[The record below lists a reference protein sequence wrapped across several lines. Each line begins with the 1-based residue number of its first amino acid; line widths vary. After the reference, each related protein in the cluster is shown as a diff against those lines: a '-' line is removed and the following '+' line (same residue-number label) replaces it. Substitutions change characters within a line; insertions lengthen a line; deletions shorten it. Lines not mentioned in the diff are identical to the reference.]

1 MNGEYLNHID
11 VNVFEQLL
19 EEKTTEE
26 IENTTKAILSL
37 FYSSVELKSLPGNY
51 DITQHNPVW
60 IYRNFTNIFFHDLY
74 IDIAFMTAKKWVVP
88 DPIQYELFSFPKD
101 ANYEKFPFSGIH
113 LNPMFV
119 CLQTKLLCYHAM
131 ANVNGMAKILTLMR
145 NFITKITI
153 TANTNYVYLNMLTYC
168 QIEAGHHRQ
177 SINYILLSLC
187 IFPSR
192 YNAASGYMKIVLQ
205 ILNSLSI

>member
-1 MNGEYLNHID
+1 

-26 IENTTKAILSL
+26 IENSTKAILSM
-37 FYSSVELKSLPGNY
+37 FYSSVKLKSLPGNY
-51 DITQHNPVW
+51 DITQQNPIW
-60 IYRNFTNIFFHDLY
+60 IYRNFTSISFHDLY
-74 IDIAFMTAKKWVVP
+74 TGVAFMTAETWVVP
-88 DPIQYELFSFPKD
+88 DPIQYELLSLPEDAYCERFPC
-101 ANYEKFPFSGIH
+101 SGID
-113 LNPMFV
+113 LDPMFV

-168 QIEAGHHRQ
+168 QIKAGHHRQ

-192 YNAASGYMKIVLQ
+192 YNAASGYMKIVFITKGCKL
-205 ILNSLSI
+205 